1 MAAAVPG
8 PDQEAHHV
16 PVAAEPGAQ
25 GGAEARESSPGSAAA
40 GTTCRTSRRPAPAAR
55 TRSSRCAGR
64 RHPPGRCRPPGRAG
78 CNPRRSRLA
87 GARADGPDLMA
98 GAQVGAM
105 MPGGG
110 QVGVVEAVLG
120 PDVAADVA
128 FAAQPAGGALAPV
141 QVAVV
146 RVHDRQPGPGRG
158 TGRGREADRERRQ
171 LPGQAEFRRRVLH
184 RARLGCRCVRVHVQ
198 RVGRGAEHPLDLVIV
213 RVEVGP
219 GDRPGFVSAPRQRI
233 ILDEPVLVL
242 AHQHVRVD
250 QGAAAQPAGHHRIA
264 VGEPPDV
271 EHPVTSPGRIPERPA
286 HLRGRAR
293 EAVRRVR
300 PAALEQ
306 DHRQA
311 RLGQPV
317 RGHRTAEPGPDHHR
331 VGLLGRRAS
340 RCAGHRRAAHRWAG
354 HVRRPAASGTGL
366 SAGTRRRGRASPRTG
381 PHGRNQGGS
390 QARPGRV
397 RCPTARGGRRC
408 WSR

>member
-8 PDQEAHHV
+8 PDQETHHV

-25 GGAEARESSPGSAAA
+25 GGAETREARPVPQQQVRRAVRPGGQHQPPA
-40 GTTCRTSRRPAPAAR
+40 RDRPGAPGGGIR
-55 TRSSRCAGR
+55 
-64 RHPPGRCRPPGRAG
+64 RAG
-78 CNPRRSRLA
+78 AVHRGVPDVIHVVAACRS
-87 GARADGPDLMA
+87 RADGPDLMA
-98 GAQVGAM
+98 GAQAGAM

-110 QVGVVEAVLG
+110 QIGVVEAVLG
-120 PDVAADVA
+120 PGVAADVA

-146 RVHDRQPGPGRG
+146 RVHDRQPGPGHG
-158 TGRGREADRERRQ
+158 TGRRREADRERRQ
-171 LPGQAEFRRRVLH
+171 LPGQAEFRRRVPH

-219 GDRPGFVSAPRQRI
+219 GDRPRFVPAPRQRL
-233 ILDEPVLVL
+233 ILDEPALVL

-271 EHPVTSPGRIPERPA
+271 EHPVTTPGRIPERPA

-300 PAALEQ
+300 CAALEQ

-331 VGLLGRRAS
+331 VGLLGRRGS

-354 HVRRPAASGTGL
+354 HVRRPAASGTVL
-366 SAGTRRRGRASPRTG
+366 SAGTRRCGRASPRTG

-390 QARPGRV
+390 QAQPGRV
-397 RCPTARGGRRC
+397 RCPRARGGRRC